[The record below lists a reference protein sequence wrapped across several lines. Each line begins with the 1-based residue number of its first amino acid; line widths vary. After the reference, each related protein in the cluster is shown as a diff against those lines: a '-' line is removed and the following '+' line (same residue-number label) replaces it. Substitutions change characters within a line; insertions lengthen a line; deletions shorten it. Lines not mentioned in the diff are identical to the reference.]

1 VAGAQVVF
9 LDADGDGQVGPDEA
23 YDTKE
28 QAVRAVAEGRY
39 PSPPARDLNLVT
51 QGKPTGLVRTFI
63 AWVLTDG
70 QNHVEEAGYISL
82 PQDRLDEELL
92 KLD

>member
-1 VAGAQVVF
+1 MSTATARPTPEEV
-9 LDADGDGQVGPDEA
+9 

-28 QAVRAVAEGRY
+28 QAVNGVATGRY

-51 QGKPTGLVRTFI
+51 QGKPEGLVKAFI
-63 AWVLTDG
+63 TWVLTDG
-70 QNHVEEAGYISL
+70 QDYVAEAGYIAL
-82 PQDRLDEELL
+82 PQDRLDAELE

>member
-1 VAGAQVVF
+1 VVPV
-9 LDADGDGQVGPDEA
+9 DVDGSGQAEPEEG

-28 QAVRAVAEGRY
+28 QAVNGVAMGLY

-51 QGKPTGLVRTFI
+51 QGKPEGLVKAFI
-63 AWVLTDG
+63 TWVLTDG
-70 QNHVEEAGYISL
+70 QDYVAEAGYISL
-82 PQDRLDEELL
+82 PQEKLVVELE